1 MNLNYQQ
8 YSTHIYSSLL
18 KQTDLKY
25 KNWYQIPKLQKI
37 VINRGIGDASQNPQI
52 IDHLLYELYMIG
64 GQKSIITKSKKSISS
79 FKLRQQMPV
88 GLCVTLRKKSMY
100 TFLDRL
106 LNLALPRI
114 RDFQGLSPTSFDGF
128 GNYTF
133 GLEEQL
139 MFPEI
144 EYDHIQTICGMD
156 ISIVTSCDTDYAA
169 LCLLK
174 QYGFPFQNLSI

>member
-8 YSTHIYSSLL
+8 YSTSIYQSLL
-18 KQTDLKY
+18 NHTELEY
-25 KNWYQIPKLQKI
+25 KNWYQIPKLHKI
-37 VINRGIGDASQNPQI
+37 VINRGIGEASQNPQI
-52 IDHLLYELYMIG
+52 INHLLYELYMIG
-64 GQKSIITKSKKSISS
+64 GQKAIITTSKKSISS

-88 GLCVTLRKKSMY
+88 GICVTLRQKSMY

-106 LNLALPRI
+106 LHLALPRI

-144 EYDHIQTICGMD
+144 EYDQIQTICGMD
-156 ISIVTSCDTDYAA
+156 ISIVTSCNTDYSA

-174 QYGFPFQNLSI
+174 QYGFPFQN